1 MLAAWWFNVATDRA
15 TTPLFF
21 FVTIVPI
28 CLHSPPSPPPSA
40 APPVAGF
47 FQKDRVNEKGPG
59 TRCYKAPELC
69 LRYDFYG
76 YAVDLWAFGC
86 MFGSMI
92 FLEHPL
98 IRGKGSW
105 FNQLLAITKVRR
117 WLPLPVLSCP

>member
-1 MLAAWWFNVATDRA
+1 MLQRIAQ
-15 TTPLFF
+15 PPPFF
-21 FVTIVPI
+21 SSLPSFRSAFT
-28 CLHSPPSPPPSA
+28 LLPPPPPSA

>member
-1 MLAAWWFNVATDRA
+1 MLAAWWFNVAADRA
-15 TTPLFF
+15 NP
-21 FVTIVPI
+21 PI
-28 CLHSPPSPPPSA
+28 LRYCLSDLLSTLASSPPPSA